1 VAAEMLECTVKELR
15 ALIERDDQLRPIYGA
30 RGFGSEVPL
39 PTPQDVRNRTQGE
52 NPEGT
57 ESSDIDLAEIVSEND
72 TNVMRLGLKK
82 MGASP
87 DLLKSLKHLDN
98 LATSGGKFLAV
109 CLQTTHRMHFVQ
121 TIGTFDLAARI
132 KKILDDDD
140 LVTEQEKKLSHEDR
154 RGYYELYLDMQAA
167 TGQAYNLTLK
177 GTESMVR
184 MLMAA
189 NKRGFGKKAA
199 KAGFGVMVAE
209 GANGEAQT

>member
-1 VAAEMLECTVKELR
+1 MLECTELR
-15 ALIERDDQLRPIYGA
+15 LRNYIAGDDQLRAIYGA

-39 PTPQDVRNRTQGE
+39 PTPEEVRTRT
-52 NPEGT
+52 PEG
-57 ESSDIDLAEIVSEND
+57 DACDVDLAEIVSEND
-72 TNVMRLGLKK
+72 TNIMRLGLKK
-82 MGASP
+82 MGCSP
-87 DLLKSLKHLDN
+87 ELLKSLKHLDN
-98 LATSGGKFLAV
+98 LASSGGKFLAV

-132 KKILDDDD
+132 KKILDNDD
-140 LVTEQEKKLSHEDR
+140 LEADAAKKLSHEDR

-189 NKRGFGKKAA
+189 NKRGFGKKVA
-199 KAGFGVMVAE
+199 KAGFGAMVPE
-209 GANGEAQT
+209 GADGESQS

>member
-1 VAAEMLECTVKELR
+1 MLECTVDRLR
-15 ALIERDDQLRPIYGA
+15 YFIEHDDQLRAIYGA
-30 RGFGSEVPL
+30 RGFGGEVPL
-39 PTPQDVRNRTQGE
+39 PSAEEVRSRTPGTAEAGDV
-52 NPEGT
+52 
-57 ESSDIDLAEIVSEND
+57 DLAEIVSEND
-72 TNVMRLGLKK
+72 TNIMRLGLKK

-87 DLLKSLKHLDN
+87 ELLKNLKHLDN
-98 LATSGGKFLAV
+98 LAASGGKFLAV

-121 TIGTFDLAARI
+121 TIGTFDLADRI
-132 KKILDDDD
+132 KKILDADDAEKD
-140 LVTEQEKKLSHEDR
+140 AAKKLSHDDR

-199 KAGFGVMVAE
+199 KPGFGAMATE
-209 GANGEAQT
+209 GADGESQS